1 MKAVAPA
8 TAAGLHSGSKFC
20 VAEAAAAATGWGITA
35 GRRRFVVA
43 ERWRGPPVRR
53 CRRGRRRR
61 QGRRRRRQRRRRRRL
76 APLQGRVAQLRRR
89 RRQHELGQLR
99 RRHQTRRGG
108 IRPPAGAWF
117 DSTAASVGAG
127 GTTAIDA
134 VVALTRAGRDRSA
147 SVIGANV
154 TGVSVPAVEVHD
166 AGEAL
171 RLRLRRHRR
180 WRQCEEDD
188 AGVAPLASGG
198 VLARLLLTITDG
210 LAPWWPLDV
219 HAKFICCRSKKRINI
234 QETKP
239 ITTESIAFN
248 NRCTNLPMSF
258 ESIFETKNTRGYS
271 KDYISLR
278 KTISLFCNTMWL
290 YRFI

>member
-1 MKAVAPA
+1 MSSFPGLPLVLSALLFR
-8 TAAGLHSGSKFC
+8 AALNSGPIS
-20 VAEAAAAATGWGITA
+20 I
-35 GRRRFVVA
+35 
-43 ERWRGPPVRR
+43 
-53 CRRGRRRR
+53 GRRRR
-61 QGRRRRRQRRRRRRL
+61 RRRLRRRRRRRWRRRRRRRRQRRRRRRL

-180 WRQCEEDD
+180 
-188 AGVAPLASGG
+188 
-198 VLARLLLTITDG
+198 
-210 LAPWWPLDV
+210 
-219 HAKFICCRSKKRINI
+219 
-234 QETKP
+234 
-239 ITTESIAFN
+239 
-248 NRCTNLPMSF
+248 
-258 ESIFETKNTRGYS
+258 
-271 KDYISLR
+271 
-278 KTISLFCNTMWL
+278 
-290 YRFI
+290 